1 MIMRSLSL
9 SDPELRC
16 NMLEV
21 LTMILEVHDDNADKV
36 LHAQASSMVDRLLSV
51 GVYKHGVPDTPSA
64 IVGVGLH
71 VSRSSN
77 PYYAHSYQ
85 IAINRYSAR
94 VLLLSDALGSSP
106 MLLGTMRYIRPRAKS
121 FESLVKL

>member
-64 IVGVGLH
+64 IVSDGLH
-71 VSRSSN
+71 ISRSSK
-77 PYYAHSYQ
+77 PYAHSYQ

-94 VLLLSDALGSSP
+94 VLLLSDALGSFP